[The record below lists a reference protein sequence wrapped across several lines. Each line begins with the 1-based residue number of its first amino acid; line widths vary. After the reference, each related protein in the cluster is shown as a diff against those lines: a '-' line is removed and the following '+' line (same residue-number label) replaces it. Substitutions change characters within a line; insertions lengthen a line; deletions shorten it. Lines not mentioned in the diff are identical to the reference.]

1 MDWQGLYADR
11 MALIGDRS
19 IIELLKLA
27 ERPDVIS
34 FAGGL
39 PDPSSFPLKAI
50 KEVTD
55 WVLDNEGRAALQ
67 YGPTAGY
74 TALREW
80 IADRMA
86 HVDQVSLTADHILI
100 STGGLEAMDL
110 IARTFINPG
119 DTVIVEAPTYLAA
132 LHVFRSYQAEI
143 VDVPM
148 DDQGMQ
154 VDILE
159 DRLKDLQRR
168 GIRPKLLYTVPTF
181 QNPSGVTLSAERRH
195 RLVEIADR
203 YGVPIFEDPAYSELR
218 FEGDPP
224 PSLISLNPDG
234 VLFASTFSK
243 TFGPGVR
250 LGWIAAPPA
259 VHAQLCQA
267 KQGSDQC
274 SSTLAQRIIYEYGRR
289 GLLEPHIAASINLY
303 RAKRNKTLET
313 ISDLF
318 PSGTSWTH
326 PEGGFYLWVTLPEG
340 VDTTSMLSWAIEHEK
355 VAYVAGSP
363 FYAHGQGKNQFRICY
378 SFPDITQIEEGVH
391 RLARVVTHHIERRHQ
406 SSHREVG

>member
-1 MDWQGLYADR
+1 MDWQRLYADR
-11 MALIGDRS
+11 MALISDRS

-39 PDPSSFPLKAI
+39 PDPRSFPLEAI
-50 KEVTD
+50 KDVTD
-55 WVLDNEGRAALQ
+55 WVLDNEGHAALQ
-67 YGPTAGY
+67 YGPTSGY

-80 IADRMA
+80 IADRMER
-86 HVDQVSLTADHILI
+86 VDHVSLTADHILVT
-100 STGGLEAMDL
+100 SGGLEAMDL

-148 DDQGMQ
+148 DDEGMQ

-159 DRLKDLQRR
+159 DRLKELDRC

-181 QNPSGVTLSAERRH
+181 QNPSGVTLSEERRH
-195 RLVEIADR
+195 HLIDVADR
-203 YGVPIFEDPAYSELR
+203 YGVPIFEDPAYAELR
-218 FEGDPP
+218 FEGEPP
-224 PSLISLNPDG
+224 SSLISLNPNG

-243 TFGPGVR
+243 TFGPGIR
-250 LGWIAAPPA
+250 LGWIAAPPS
-259 VHAQLCQA
+259 VHTQLCQA

-274 SSTLAQRIIYEYGRR
+274 SSTLAQRIIYEYGKR
-289 GLLEPHIAASINLY
+289 GLLESHIATSIKLY
-303 RAKRNKTLET
+303 RTKRNQTLEA
-313 ISDLF
+313 ISNLF
-318 PSGTSWTH
+318 PPDISWTR
-326 PEGGFYLWVTLPEG
+326 PEGGFYLWVTLPPA
-340 VDTTSMLSWAIEHEK
+340 VDTTSMLAWAIEHEK

-363 FYAHGQGKNQFRICY
+363 FYAHGQGKNQFRICF
-378 SFPDITQIEEGVH
+378 SFPDTNQIEEGVR
-391 RLARVVTHHIERRHQ
+391 RLARVVTHHIERRHE
-406 SSHREVG
+406 SYHREVG

>member
-1 MDWQGLYADR
+1 MNWQQLYADR

-39 PDPSSFPLKAI
+39 PDPASFPLEAI
-50 KEVTD
+50 REVTNR
-55 WVLDNEGRAALQ
+55 VMEQEGAAALQ

-80 IADRMA
+80 IADRMQ
-86 HVDQVSLTADHILI
+86 HVDGVTLTADQILVT
-100 STGGLEAMDL
+100 TGGLEAMDL
-110 IARTFINPG
+110 IARTFLNPG
-119 DTVIVEAPTYLAA
+119 DVVLVEAPTYLAA

-159 DRLKDLQRR
+159 ERLKDLDRR

-181 QNPSGVTLSAERRH
+181 QNPSGVTLSAERRR
-195 RLVEIADR
+195 RLVDVADR
-203 YGVPIFEDPAYSELR
+203 YGIPIFEDPAYAELR
-218 FEGDPP
+218 FEGEPP
-224 PSLISLNPDG
+224 PSLVSLNPDG

-243 TFGPGVR
+243 TFGPGIR
-250 LGWIAAPPA
+250 LGWIAAPTP
-259 VHAQLCQA
+259 VHTQLCQA

-274 SSTLAQRIIYEYGRR
+274 SSTLAQRMIYEYGRQ
-289 GLLEPHIAASINLY
+289 GLLEPHIAASIQLY
-303 RAKRNKTLET
+303 RTKRDQTLDAVST
-313 ISDLF
+313 LF
-318 PSGTSWTH
+318 PPNVSWTR

-340 VDTTSMLSWAIEHEK
+340 VDTTEMLEWAIEHEK
-355 VAYVAGSP
+355 VAYVAGAP

-378 SFPDITQIEEGVH
+378 SFPDTSHIEEGVR
-391 RLARVVTHHIERRHQ
+391 RLSRVVTHHIERRHQ
-406 SSHREVG
+406 NHHREVG